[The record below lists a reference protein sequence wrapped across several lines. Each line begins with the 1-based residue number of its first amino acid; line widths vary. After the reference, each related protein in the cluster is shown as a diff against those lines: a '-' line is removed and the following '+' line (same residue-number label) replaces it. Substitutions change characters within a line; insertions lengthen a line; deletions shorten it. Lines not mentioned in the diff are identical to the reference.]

1 METICWLALAVL
13 TLAWVPL
20 ASAFGL
26 PDVEQTAQQMAREP
40 YRNRQTEVPPW
51 MRVGAMT
58 YDQWRDIRFRPD
70 QALWRDRGSAF
81 QVQLFH
87 PGLYFD
93 RSVQVHVVENGV
105 VHPLPFSTRFFDY
118 GKNTFADRIP
128 ADIGYAGIRIHY
140 PLKGP
145 EYHDELI
152 VFLGASYFRALGRDN
167 VYGLSARGLAIDT
180 VEPSGEEFPHFI
192 EFWLVEPAPDA
203 TSMELF
209 ALLDGPSVSGAYR
222 FVVTPGLAT
231 RVDVE
236 ATLFARRTP
245 KTLGLAPL
253 TSMFFFGENSTRR
266 FDDFRPE
273 VHDSDGLL
281 VHFESGE
288 WLWRPL
294 DNPSRINVASLAT
307 ANPRGFGLVQRDRDF
322 GHFQDI
328 ETRQELR
335 PSAWVEPRGDWG
347 PGQVRLVEI
356 PTDNELVDNVV
367 AFWAPDTPPEPGAS
381 LHFAYAL
388 WWYMDDPSRPP
399 GGRVVATRRDR
410 GGAQAAHHGHR
421 WVIDFEGPAL
431 NVLPAGSPPRAVVSA
446 TAGAKV
452 FDQHVYKNPVTGGW
466 RLTFQIKPRTD
477 EPVELRAY
485 LARGR
490 DVLTETW
497 SSVWLK

>member
-1 METICWLALAVL
+1 MTRRLAVASL
-13 TLAWVPL
+13 LLAWAPL
-20 ASAFGL
+20 AAAFGL
-26 PDVEQTAQQMAREP
+26 ADVAQMAQQIAREP

-70 QALWRDRGSAF
+70 RALWHDEDSAF

-93 RSVQVHVVENGV
+93 RSVQVHVVEGGV
-105 VHPLPFSTRFFDY
+105 AQPLPFSTRFFDY

-128 ADIGYAGIRIHY
+128 PDVGYAGIRIHY

-145 EYHDELI
+145 QYHDELI
-152 VFLGASYFRALGRDN
+152 VFLGASYFRALGRDT

-180 VEPSGEEFPHFI
+180 VKPSGEEFPHFI
-192 EFWLVEPAPDA
+192 EFWLVKPARDA
-203 TSMELF
+203 TSLELF
-209 ALLDGPSVSGAYR
+209 ALLDSPSLSGAYR
-222 FVVTPGLAT
+222 FVVTPGVAT

-266 FDDFRPE
+266 FEDFRPE

-281 VHFESGE
+281 VRFDSGE

-294 DNPSRINVASLAT
+294 DNPQRINVASLAT
-307 ANPRGFGLVQRDRDF
+307 TNPRGFGLVQRDRDF

-335 PSAWVEPRGDWG
+335 PSTWVEPRGDWG
-347 PGQVRLVEI
+347 AGHVRLVEI
-356 PTDNELVDNVV
+356 PTDTELVDNVV
-367 AFWAPDTPPEPGAS
+367 AFWVPAAPLEPGGS
-381 LHFAYAL
+381 LPFAYTL
-388 WWYMDDPSRPP
+388 WWFMDDPTRPP
-399 GGRVVATRRDR
+399 GGRAVATRRDR
-410 GGAQAAHHGHR
+410 GGIQAAHDGYR
-421 WVIDFEGPAL
+421 WVVDFEGPAL
-431 NVLPAGSPPRAVVSA
+431 SALPAESPPRAVASA
-446 TAGAKV
+446 TADAKL

-466 RLTFQIKPRTD
+466 RFTFQLKPKTD
-477 EPVELRAY
+477 DPVELRAY
-485 LARGR
+485 LTRGR

>member
-1 METICWLALAVL
+1 MQTVRSILLSALVL
-13 TLAWVPL
+13 TC
-20 ASAFGL
+20 ASDAGAFSL
-26 PDVEQTAQQMAREP
+26 SDVSRTAQEIAREP
-40 YRNRQTEVPPW
+40 YRNRQTKVPPW
-51 MRVGAMT
+51 MRAGAMT

-70 QALWRDRGSAF
+70 RALWRDDDSRF

-93 RSVQVHVVENGV
+93 RSVQIHVVEDGSA
-105 VHPLPFSTRFFDY
+105 HPLPFATRFFDY

-128 ADIGYAGIRIHY
+128 PDIGFAGIRIHY
-140 PLKGP
+140 PLKNP
-145 EYHDELI
+145 AYHDELI

-180 VEPSGEEFPHFI
+180 VEPGGEEFPHFTD
-192 EFWLVEPAPDA
+192 FWLVKPAPNA
-203 TSMELF
+203 TSLELF
-209 ALLDGPSVSGAYR
+209 ALLDSPSVAGAYR
-222 FVVTPGLAT
+222 FVVTPGVST

-281 VHFESGE
+281 VHFASGE

-294 DNPSRINVASLAT
+294 DNPRRIDVATLAAAT
-307 ANPRGFGLVQRDRDF
+307 PRGFGLMQRDRDF
-322 GHFQDI
+322 GHFEDI

-335 PSAWVEPRGDWG
+335 PSVWVEPRGDWG
-347 PGQVRLVEI
+347 AGAVRLVEI
-356 PTDNELVDNVV
+356 PTDSELVDNIV
-367 AFWAPDTPPEPGAS
+367 AFWVPAEPPAPGGALS
-381 LHFAYAL
+381 FAYTL
-388 WWYMDDPSRPP
+388 WWYMDDPARPP
-399 GGRVVATRRDR
+399 AGRVTATRRDR
-410 GGAQAAHHGHR
+410 GGVDTDRRGCR
-421 WVIDFEGPAL
+421 YVIDFAGPAL
-431 NVLPAGSPPRAVVSA
+431 SALPAESPPRANVTA
-446 TAGAKV
+446 TGGAKI

-466 RLTFQIKPRTD
+466 RLTFQVKPKSTD
-477 EPVELRAY
+477 PVELRAY
-485 LARGR
+485 LTRGE

-497 SSVWLK
+497 SAAWLE